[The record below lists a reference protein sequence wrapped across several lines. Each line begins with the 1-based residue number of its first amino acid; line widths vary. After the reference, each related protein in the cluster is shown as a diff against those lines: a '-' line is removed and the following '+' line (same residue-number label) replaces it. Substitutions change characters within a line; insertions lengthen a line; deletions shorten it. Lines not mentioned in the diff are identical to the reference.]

1 MHSNINIKREYSYI
15 QSNVSFDW
23 TEKSKKSYADL
34 GYVVL
39 SKGQRIMKTESKF
52 VAFMAREIIFF
63 FLFIEIV

>member
-52 VAFMAREIIFF
+52 VAFMAR
-63 FLFIEIV
+63 